1 MFLRKKAENGVVYE
15 CSDRL
20 GAPHLFSTRLGGVS
34 TDAHLAS
41 MNLGENRGDSPENV
55 RTNFDLLTAVI
66 GKSFSDTVRGG
77 QVHSTNIRTVSR
89 FDRGNF
95 FESTDGFVTASEGV
109 VLTVKIAD
117 CLPLLLFDPENRV
130 IAAVHAGWRGS
141 AAGISAKG
149 IEKMR
154 ELGADPAVIRA
165 AIGACIHS
173 CCFEVREDFAD
184 SVISMCGSEL
194 AHKVISYRNGRMFA
208 DIVKLNTGML
218 LGCGILPDN
227 IDVNPVCT
235 CCESNIYFSHRA
247 TGGHRGTMAAV
258 ITL

>member
-15 CSDRL
+15 YSDRL
-20 GAPHLFSTRLGGVS
+20 GTTHLFSTRLGGVS

-41 MNLGENRGDSPENV
+41 MNLGENRGDSPDNV

-77 QVHSTNIRTVSR
+77 QVHSTNIRTVGYS
-89 FDRGNF
+89 DRGKF

-109 VLTVKIAD
+109 VLTVKVAD

-141 AAGISAKG
+141 AAGICAKG
-149 IEKMR
+149 IRKMR
-154 ELGADPAVIRA
+154 QLGADPAVMRA

-184 SVISMCGSEL
+184 SVRSMCGSEL
-194 AHKVISYRNGRMFA
+194 AHKVILHRDGRMFA
-208 DIVKLNTGML
+208 DIVKLNTEVL
-218 LGCGILPDN
+218 LGCGIPPEN
-227 IDVNPVCT
+227 IDVNPACT
-235 CCESNIYFSHRA
+235 CCESGIYFSHRA
-247 TGGHRGTMAAV
+247 TAGRRGTMAAV
-258 ITL
+258 ISL